1 MRPFSRSIHD
11 QHAVLDRERAAGE
24 AGAGAARD
32 PRHLGLRAGRDD
44 LAHLLGR
51 AGQHGRSGRGVVLQQ
66 AVRLVGPELVLLR
79 VDPVVPDDPAQ
90 LADELAQVALGRL
103 RLRGVRG
110 DGGAF
115 GGCG

>member
-1 MRPFSRSIHD
+1 MRFIRETTISTPSSIGSAPPERPEPAPRATHGTSARAQAATTCRTSSARAR
-11 QHAVLDRERAAGE
+11 QHCRR
-24 AGAGAARD
+24 R
-32 PRHLGLRAGRDD
+32 RR
-44 LAHLLGR
+44 
-51 AGQHGRSGRGVVLQQ
+51 VVLQQ
-66 AVRLVGPELVLLR
+66 AVGLVGAELVLLR

-90 LADELAQVALGRL
+90 LGDELAQVALGRL

>member
-1 MRPFSRSIHD
+1 MRETTISTPSSIGSAPPDRPEPAPRATHGTSACA
-11 QHAVLDRERAAGE
+11 QAATTCRTSSAVL
-24 AGAGAARD
+24 
-32 PRHLGLRAGRDD
+32 
-44 LAHLLGR
+44 
-51 AGQHGRSGRGVVLQQ
+51 GQHGRRGRRVVLEQ

-90 LADELAQVALGRL
+90 LGDELAQVALGRL

-115 GGCG
+115 RGCG